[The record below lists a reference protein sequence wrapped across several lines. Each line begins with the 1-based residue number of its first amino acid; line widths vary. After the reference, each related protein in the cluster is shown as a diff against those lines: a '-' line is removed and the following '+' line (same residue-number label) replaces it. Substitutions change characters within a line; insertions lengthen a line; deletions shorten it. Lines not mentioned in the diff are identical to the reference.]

1 MTKPKQLV
9 ITTILV
15 IVISTII
22 EYLYPNSFFILTTF
36 GFLFTI
42 ILVIASMR
50 KNSADN
56 VNLASTENAH
66 SQKMQALGQLSMA
79 IAHDFNNILTAII
92 GYSDLLLKRHKT
104 EDISYKDANHIKQN
118 AARAANLVKQLLTF
132 SKKSKIE
139 PTNVDIGKT
148 IKNLSSLI
156 DQLMGGS
163 ISVSIECD
171 EKRMFSLV
179 DITQFEQVIINL
191 AINARDAMRQNGQ
204 VKIKATSAKINQDF
218 NTKKYF
224 TPSKKSDIEHGE
236 YIKISISDTGTGIDS
251 EILKKIFEP
260 FFSTKDQSGTGLGLA
275 TVSQII
281 KKMDGHIFVETQKN
295 CGTTFHIY
303 LKQVKNQHEENV
315 KTKSTTPK
323 TISNISKKYK
333 ILVVEDEDSVR
344 LFSRLT
350 LKDAG
355 YNVDD
360 VQNAE
365 DALRLIENGEKDY
378 DILLTDISLGNMDGI
393 ALAESIKSHIPDIN
407 IIFTSGYDQ
416 DALTNINIPSSTF
429 LSKPYSLNDL
439 IETTVATLKKS

>member
-1 MTKPKQLV
+1 MTKPKQLIIAT
-9 ITTILV
+9 ITI

-22 EYLYPNSFFILTTF
+22 EYFYPNSFFILTTF
-36 GFLFTI
+36 GFLFI
-42 ILVIASMR
+42 IMLLTASMR
-50 KNSADN
+50 ENSIVR

-92 GYSDLLLKRHKT
+92 GYSDLLIKRHKT
-104 EDISYKDANHIKQN
+104 NDESFKDANHIKQN
-118 AARAANLVKQLLTF
+118 AERATNLVKQLLTF

-139 PTNVDIGKT
+139 PANIDIGKT

-156 DQLMGGS
+156 DQLMGS
-163 ISVSIECD
+163 STSVSIECD
-171 EKRMFSLV
+171 KEDMFAKV

-191 AINARDAMRQNGQ
+191 AVNARDAMNKNGQ
-204 VKIKATSAKINQDF
+204 VTIKATSTKINEDF
-218 NTKKYF
+218 DTKKYF
-224 TPSKKSDIEHGE
+224 TPSKKTNIEHGE
-236 YIKISISDTGTGIDS
+236 YVKISISDTGTGIDS

-260 FFSTKDQSGTGLGLA
+260 FFSTKNQSGTGLGLA

-281 KKMDGHIFVETQKN
+281 KKMGGYIFVQTQKN
-295 CGTTFHIY
+295 QGTTFHIY
-303 LKQVKNQHEENV
+303 LKLVKDQSIKN
-315 KTKSTTPK
+315 TKIKNSK
-323 TISNISKKYK
+323 LEKRSNNNKKYN

-355 YNVDD
+355 YGVDD

-365 DALRLIENGEKDY
+365 DALHLIENEKREY

-393 ALAESIKSHIPDIN
+393 ALAESIKSRLPDIN

-416 DALTNINIPSSTF
+416 DALSSMDIPSSTF

-439 IETTVATLKKS
+439 IETTEATLKKT

>member
-9 ITTILV
+9 IATILV

-22 EYLYPNSFFILTTF
+22 EYLYPNSFFMLTTF
-36 GFLFTI
+36 GFLFI
-42 ILVIASMR
+42 IMLLLASMR

-92 GYSDLLLKRHKT
+92 GYSDLLLKRYKT
-104 EDISYKDANHIKQN
+104 KDTSYKDASHIKQN
-118 AARAANLVKQLLTF
+118 AERAANLVKQLLTF

-171 EKRMFSLV
+171 KENMFSLV
-179 DITQFEQVIINL
+179 DITQFEQVVINL
-191 AINARDAMRQNGQ
+191 AINARDAMNQNGQ

-218 NTKKYF
+218 NTSKYF
-224 TPSKKSDIEHGE
+224 TPSKKADIEHGE

-281 KKMDGHIFVETQKN
+281 QKMDGHIFVETQKN
-295 CGTTFHIY
+295 HGTTFHIY
-303 LKQVKNQHEENV
+303 LKQIKDQSEEDI
-315 KTKSTTPK
+315 KTKNSKPK
-323 TISNISKKYK
+323 IISNNNKKYN

-355 YNVDD
+355 YSVDD

-365 DALRLIENGEKDY
+365 DALRLIENGEKEY

-393 ALAESIKSHIPDIN
+393 SLAESIKSHLPDIN

-416 DALTNINIPSSTF
+416 DALSSMNIPSSTF

-439 IETTVATLKKS
+439 IETAEATLKKS